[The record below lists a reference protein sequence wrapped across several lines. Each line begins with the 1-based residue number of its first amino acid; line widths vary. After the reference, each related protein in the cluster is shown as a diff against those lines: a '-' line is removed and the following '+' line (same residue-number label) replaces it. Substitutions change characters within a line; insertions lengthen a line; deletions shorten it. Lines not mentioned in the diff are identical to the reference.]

1 MTIPLTMLRLPLLAV
16 IAAFS
21 TGCFG
26 PPTVNY
32 DMIPVEGTIT
42 FEGEP
47 LANAEVM
54 FDSADFPRGFGT
66 TDENGRFKV
75 ITRQFGAGLPAGTY
89 RVLVTGSEKTRVRL
103 RGVGRGPRVDR
114 RQCRPLVVRPQG
126 EASRGRSDR
135 R

>member
-1 MTIPLTMLRLPLLAV
+1 MTIPLTMRRLPLLAV

-32 DMIPVEGTIT
+32 DMIPVEGSIT

-89 RVLVTGSEKTRVRL
+89 RVS
-103 RGVGRGPRVDR
+103 GVGRVSIDASAGPLSFDLKAKPPVGGATG
-114 RQCRPLVVRPQG
+114 G
-126 EASRGRSDR
+126 EGA
-135 R
+135 